1 MSTQA
6 QRRKKCVGPD
16 RPPHVCPIEGCTA
29 KVQKKLWNHF
39 DKYHRHIQ
47 GREQHRLLKNSAI
60 VPWKLI
66 PSPTTTRRLRG
77 QVTIVG
83 LFAKQASHNDAKA
96 DDTLHASFE
105 DVGHID
111 DEYVPKGRGTRDY
124 SMFNVDE
131 GGQVLIFWEWL
142 ESLEGGNRS
151 HELARE
157 IAKDVSKFLKF
168 CHLEVTTKPSWEVI
182 LDKYC

>member
-111 DEYVPKGRGTRDY
+111 DEYVPKGRGHQGLQH
-124 SMFNVDE
+124 VQC
-131 GGQVLIFWEWL
+131 G
-142 ESLEGGNRS
+142 
-151 HELARE
+151 
-157 IAKDVSKFLKF
+157 
-168 CHLEVTTKPSWEVI
+168 
-182 LDKYC
+182 